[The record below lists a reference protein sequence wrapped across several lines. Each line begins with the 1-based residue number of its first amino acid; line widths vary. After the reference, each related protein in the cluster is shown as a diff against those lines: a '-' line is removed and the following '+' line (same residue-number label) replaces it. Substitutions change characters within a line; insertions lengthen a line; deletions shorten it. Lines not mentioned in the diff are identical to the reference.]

1 MVGGRLRKL
10 GTPKRLIPICLR
22 GLDKFVVRVW
32 LPKVEKTATRSS
44 FVDWQCSPPWAWNT
58 YIAIAIHIPMLKFL
72 VNFIV
77 LFALAY
83 MILGSI
89 VSNALASDMNT
100 NYFEELRDNLVEVRL
115 ALQKGDLTEAL
126 QHLNNAEEQLLLLQ
140 VNMTSNSTVSH

>member
-1 MVGGRLRKL
+1 M
-10 GTPKRLIPICLR
+10 
-22 GLDKFVVRVW
+22 
-32 LPKVEKTATRSS
+32 ATRSS
-44 FVDWQCSPPWAWNT
+44 FVDWQCSPPLAWNT

-140 VNMTSNSTVSH
+140 VNMTSNSTLSH